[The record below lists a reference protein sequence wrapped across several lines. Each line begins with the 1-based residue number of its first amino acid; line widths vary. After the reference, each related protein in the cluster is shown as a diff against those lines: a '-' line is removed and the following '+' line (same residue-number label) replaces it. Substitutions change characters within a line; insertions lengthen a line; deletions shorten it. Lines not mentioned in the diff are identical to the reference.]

1 MANKYRITKGDKT
14 VVESQNPVT
23 LTGVGANK
31 TVVDGEYKYCV
42 INDEGEVVSQV
53 ADVEGW
59 KTLSI
64 TVAGITLDKTTAT
77 IDVGAS
83 TKLTA
88 TVAPSNA
95 TNKAVTFSSADTTI
109 ATVDN
114 AGTVKGVKAGTV
126 KVTVKTTDGNK
137 TAECTVTV
145 KTPVVAVTGVSLD
158 KTAQSLEEGSTATL
172 KATVAPSNA
181 TDKGVTW
188 KSSDTAIATVDSN
201 GKVTAVKAGTATIT
215 VTTKS
220 ASKTATCAVTVTTP
234 PEPEPE
240 PEG

>member
-1 MANKYRITKGDKT
+1 MANKFRILKGDKI

-31 TVVDGEYKYCV
+31 TVVDGEYKYCA

-83 TKLTA
+83 TKLT
-88 TVAPSNA
+88 
-95 TNKAVTFSSADTTI
+95 
-109 ATVDN
+109 
-114 AGTVKGVKAGTV
+114 
-126 KVTVKTTDGNK
+126 
-137 TAECTVTV
+137 
-145 KTPVVAVTGVSLD
+145 
-158 KTAQSLEEGSTATL
+158 
-172 KATVAPSNA
+172 ATVAPSNA